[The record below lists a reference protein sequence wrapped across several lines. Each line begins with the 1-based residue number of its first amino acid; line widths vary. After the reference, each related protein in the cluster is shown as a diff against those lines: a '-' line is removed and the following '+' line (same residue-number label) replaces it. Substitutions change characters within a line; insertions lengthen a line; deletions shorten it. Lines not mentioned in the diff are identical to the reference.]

1 MATLSTLA
9 RIRQER
15 FLDWLAEM
23 RRQVQQVGARC
34 AAQGIGI
41 EAVML
46 FGSRARGDFDG
57 HSDLDLIAVGT
68 TSSDAEAV
76 ADALAEAHLGDDL
89 IALSLDDWQGKARS
103 SHPTWRAIHAEA
115 IPLFERQS

>member
-89 IALSLDDWQGKARS
+89 IDLSLDDWQGKARS

-115 IPLFERQS
+115 IPLFARQP

>member
-1 MATLSTLA
+1 MTGLSTLA

-15 FLDWLAEM
+15 HLSWLSEL
-23 RRQVQQVGARC
+23 RRKVQDLGARC
-34 AAQGIGI
+34 LDQGLGI
-41 EAVML
+41 EAVLL

-57 HSDLDLIAVGT
+57 HSDVDLIAVGT
-68 TSSDAEAV
+68 TQADAEAV

-89 IALSLDDWQGKARS
+89 VPFSLAAWEAKARS